1 MISKSL
7 RPRFKS
13 KQMKYKIL
21 STLVILCVI
30 SSKLHAQ
37 TISRSVIPTNGG
49 YYAGS
54 SIQVSYTLGETFT
67 KTLSQGNII
76 LTQGFQQP
84 DTLVPITLHLT
95 CFIQGY
101 YLWNGEMQAVLMNQG
116 VSNDPTVTDTM
127 EVQILQA
134 TPPYAVVQST
144 PALLHTNGT
153 LSCKLNP
160 SLFGHAYY
168 IGLQH
173 RTAVETWSANPV
185 WLNGNTSYN
194 FSSAASQAYGDNQ
207 IDVSGD
213 GSVFAL
219 YTGDNIKDGN
229 VDLNDLGAIE
239 FDNNNFAYGYY
250 ATDISGDGNVDLYD
264 LLLPEDNITNFVYST
279 HP

>member
-84 DTLVPITLHLT
+84 I
-95 CFIQGY
+95 
-101 YLWNGEMQAVLMNQG
+101 
-116 VSNDPTVTDTM
+116 
-127 EVQILQA
+127 
-134 TPPYAVVQST
+134 PYNC
-144 PALLHTNGT
+144 P
-153 LSCKLNP
+153 
-160 SLFGHAYY
+160 
-168 IGLQH
+168 
-173 RTAVETWSANPV
+173 
-185 WLNGNTSYN
+185 
-194 FSSAASQAYGDNQ
+194 
-207 IDVSGD
+207 
-213 GSVFAL
+213 FAL
-219 YTGDNIKDGN
+219 YNGIDTIAACDTVYTLDAGAGYTSYQWGNGESTQTINVASCSDN
-229 VDLNDLGAIE
+229 LR
-239 FDNNNFAYGYY
+239 
-250 ATDISGDGNVDLYD
+250 TIS
-264 LLLPEDNITNFVYST
+264 LPIDPAAPVTITTLSLKFST
-279 HP
+279 TCSS